1 MCGSYILLFEFNLLQ
16 ALEALECGHSF
27 HVECLNNYHETTG
40 LTRANGCPLF
50 CHRHRQN
57 AHHAEAE
64 PDEWIVTDS
73 ANQDEPPPVDDD
85 DDDGEA
91 ADFAAQVESML
102 V

>member
-50 CHRHRQN
+50 CHRHHQ
-57 AHHAEAE
+57 HAGRHVPE

-73 ANQDEPPPVDDD
+73 ADQDEHPADHDD
-85 DDDGEA
+85 EVA